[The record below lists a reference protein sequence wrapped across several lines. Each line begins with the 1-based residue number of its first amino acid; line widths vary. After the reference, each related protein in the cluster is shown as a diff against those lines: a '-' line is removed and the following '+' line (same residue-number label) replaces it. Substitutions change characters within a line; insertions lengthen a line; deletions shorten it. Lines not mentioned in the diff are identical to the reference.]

1 MRTRFIV
8 VDDFYRS
15 PEQIVLHANNLE
27 YRAHSSSSYPGKNST
42 SPIYDDA
49 ISKAV
54 SRITGI
60 DLEPAEDQICGGFR
74 ISYADSR
81 FTQNIHTDPSD
92 AAWAGVLYLNA
103 DCERYVGTC
112 TWRHKALGISSAPAS
127 LEEAQALGFDSLE
140 AARQKL
146 LVEDGLDRNRWEV
159 VNLTH
164 VRFNR
169 LVLFR
174 PMDWHSHGEL
184 FDGRLVQ
191 LFFWQ
196 RKADGQAAT
205 VNDSTA

>member
-15 PEQIVLHANNLE
+15 PDQIVFLANNLE
-27 YRAHSSSSYPGKNST
+27 YRSHGSSSYPGQNST
-42 SPIYDDA
+42 APIYDDA
-49 ISKAV
+49 ISRAV

-60 DLEPAEDQICGGFR
+60 ELEPAADQICGGFR
-74 ISYADSR
+74 ISYADST
-81 FTQNIHTDPSD
+81 FTQNIHSDPSD
-92 AAWAGVLYLNA
+92 AAWAGVLYLNV
-103 DCERYVGTC
+103 DREKYVGTC
-112 TWRHKALGISSAPAS
+112 TWRHKKLGISSAPAS
-127 LEEAQALGFDSLE
+127 LDEAQALGFDSLE
-140 AARQKL
+140 GARQKL
-146 LVEDGLDRNRWEV
+146 LFEDGLDRSRWEV

-174 PMDWHSHGEL
+174 PMDWHSHGDL

-196 RKADGQAAT
+196 RRSDERVRTING
-205 VNDSTA
+205 STA